1 METLR
6 FKKDDFQFIKEKYPQ
21 LYKIYKNPYEKNGI
35 VYVPLPSYDIY
46 EKYSDETVGCIGDS
60 LNEAHS
66 DLNEDGLRLEA
77 AWDYADWL
85 ED

>member
-21 LYKIYKNPYEKNGI
+21 LYSLYKNPYERNGI
-35 VYVPLPSYDIY
+35 VYVPLPSYDVY
-46 EKYSDETVGCIGDS
+46 DKYMDETVGCIGDS
-60 LNEAHS
+60 LNAAHN
-66 DLNEDGLRLEA
+66 DLNEDGLRLEL
-77 AWDYADWL
+77 AWDYADWS

>member
-35 VYVPLPSYDIY
+35 VYVPLPSFDVYDRY
-46 EKYSDETVGCIGDS
+46 LDETVGNIGDS
-60 LNEAHS
+60 LNEAGELS
-66 DLNEDGLRLEA
+66 EDGLRLEA
-77 AWDYADWL
+77 AWDYADWS